1 MIDFGAGVLYGIQT
15 HDVSGTAVSNPTPV
29 QFGTLQEVSLD
40 MSFENKKL
48 YGNKQFPIAVGRG
61 KGTIGLKA
69 KMADIDG
76 NMLANLF
83 FGNSQ
88 SAGIKNVVNNFAAA
102 VPATPGPYT
111 VTIAP
116 PNSGTFV
123 KNLGV
128 MNASTGL
135 PLTRVASAPA
145 TGEYSVDEATGIY
158 TFASA
163 DQGLGVLISYEYAK
177 TGTVGS
183 YGTISNQLMG
193 YSPFFMVELSK
204 SYQGKNLLF
213 KFNRCTSSK
222 LALPFKNED
231 FAMPDFEV
239 DVMADDAGNIGTYA
253 FS

>member
-15 HDVSGTAVSNPTPV
+15 HDVSGVVVSNPTPI

-61 KGTIGLKA
+61 KGSISMKA

-76 NMLANLF
+76 AMLGNLF
-83 FGNSQ
+83 FGNGSA
-88 SAGIKNVVNNFAAA
+88 AGIKNVVNNFAAGI
-102 VPATPGPYT
+102 PATPGPYT
-111 VTIAP
+111 ITIAP
-116 PNSGTFV
+116 PSSGTFV

-135 PLTRVASAPA
+135 PLTRVASAPE
-145 TGEYSVDEATGIY
+145 TGQYSVDEATGIY
-158 TFASA
+158 TFAAA
-163 DQGLGVLISYEYAK
+163 DQAGSVLISYEYSATSTSAK
-177 TGTVGS
+177 

-204 SYQGKNLLF
+204 SYQGKSLLL
-213 KFNRCTSSK
+213 KFNRCTSAK

-231 FAMPDFEV
+231 FAMPDFEI
-239 DVMADDAGNIGTYA
+239 DAMADDAGNIGTWA
-253 FS
+253 QS